1 MKRILSFVLCA
12 VMLLSCVAVTS
23 FAADDAVDAVISQI
37 DAIGEV
43 KYQVRTE
50 AGTRSAL
57 KLTNIPKADFARPYF
72 KGEEIKEV
80 DPDNYDG
87 YKFTVEFSYDSFYND
102 GDRKS
107 VV

>member
-72 KGEEIKEV
+72 KGEELKRSIRTIMTATSS
-80 DPDNYDG
+80 P
-87 YKFTVEFSYDSFYND
+87 
-102 GDRKS
+102 
-107 VV
+107 

>member
-1 MKRILSFVLCA
+1 MKRIFIILCFAFA
-12 VMLLSCVAVTS
+12 VMLPVMRVVTS

-57 KLTNIPKADFARPYF
+57 KLTNILRQTSPDLTSRVK
-72 KGEEIKEV
+72 EIRGRSG
-80 DPDNYDG
+80 PL
-87 YKFTVEFSYDSFYND
+87 
-102 GDRKS
+102 
-107 VV
+107 